1 MELCYT
7 VEHRDFSK
15 DPGRKCRY
23 FLIVSISSLEQ
34 TMGEDLARENERLK
48 QKSIVSEDA
57 EPSSAALQVAL
68 AELQSG
74 SLL

>member
-1 MELCYT
+1 M
-7 VEHRDFSK
+7 EHREFSK

-57 EPSSAALQVAL
+57 EPSSALQVAL
-68 AELQSG
+68 AELQS
-74 SLL
+74 SLLHS